1 MLFVVFEEWMTQPY
15 YQLLS
20 GTDVKGYRDD
30 LMPVEI
36 EEYGEVLWQL
46 EPSSKEDEDDP
57 FEDLS

>member
-1 MLFVVFEEWMTQPY
+1 MTQPY